1 MPIITF
7 WSNNEKAIGQTVSAA
22 SVATVMAIDHNYK
35 VLLIS
40 ADINN
45 AKMKDC
51 FGSEESNREILK
63 SLIKKPQMSL
73 DSGINGLLKMADSNR
88 VTPDMIHDYTKIVF
102 NRLEVLYSP
111 MNLEENKTQ
120 NFLEKM
126 KNIILNAARYYDQV
140 IVDLK
145 KGLKYNEQLEILNSS
160 DVIIANTDPGTKTIE
175 QFFQIKEMEKIYNK
189 VIWNICKSDKNSKYN
204 SKNILRTILKKQVVC
219 EVPYNTLLHDACEE
233 GKIAELMLRFRTIEE
248 ESDNKQFLLMTQKI
262 NEQIFLKYQE
272 TRIKI

>member
-272 TRIKI
+272 TRIKM

>member
-160 DVIIANTDPGTKTIE
+160 DVIIANTNPGTKTIE

-189 VIWNICKSDKNSKYN
+189 VIWNICKSDENSKYN

-272 TRIKI
+272 TRIKM

>member
-160 DVIIANTDPGTKTIE
+160 DVIIANTNPGTKTIE

-272 TRIKI
+272 TRIKM